1 MARKES
7 RYACVA
13 CGYIYDPGRGEPKN
27 GILPGTAFG
36 DLPES
41 YVCPVCGVRAKVGKS
56 AFVKVDTPMRYRCVV
71 CDYVYDPGRGEP
83 KNGIEPDTS
92 FDELPGDYTCPVC
105 GAYAKVGKSA
115 FILTD

>member
-27 GILPGTAFG
+27 GILPVTAFG
-36 DLPES
+36 
-41 YVCPVCGVRAKVGKS
+41 
-56 AFVKVDTPMRYRCVV
+56 
-71 CDYVYDPGRGEP
+71 
-83 KNGIEPDTS
+83 
-92 FDELPGDYTCPVC
+92 ELPGSYVCPVC